1 MRSTINRMAK
11 TLVTG
16 GTGFIGSHLVR
27 QLAARGDEL
36 RLLVREGRD
45 TSHIDDLDWERA
57 EGDVTDRASVRLAMD
72 DVSTRLPR
80 RRDDLDAGQDRD
92 RVFAVN
98 VGGTRIV
105 MEEALRAGALKVV
118 HTSSCSAVGT
128 APPNGTIDET
138 EPFKIGHLGIAY
150 VNSKHDAETEAMR
163 AAARGLPVVV
173 VNPAFVLGPDDP
185 TGTSNQL
192 VRRLLLRRI
201 PAYLDG
207 GLNIVD
213 VRDVA
218 SGHILADEVGE
229 EGERYLLA
237 GRNFTL
243 QRLFADLSR
252 IAGVP
257 PPPFRASRHLTSLGR
272 RRARQDRRADAG
284 QPRRA
289 ALGDAVVDLLER
301 EGGHAP
307 GLAPAPARGDA
318 RRHGRVAAR
327 AARPPRRGPH
337 AHRRRPARSRAPRP
351 GSSRSGWRA
360 DGGRGP
366 RGRAGSS
373 TAAGP
378 PPTSCAR
385 AARSRGS

>member
-1 MRSTINRMAK
+1 MAK

-16 GTGFIGSHLVR
+16 GTGFIGSHVVK
-27 QLAARGDEL
+27 QLAARGDDL

-45 TSHIDDLDWERA
+45 TSHLDDLDWERA
-57 EGDVTDRASVRLAMD
+57 EGDVTDRASVRLATD
-72 DVSTRLPR
+72 DVSRVFHI
-80 RRDDLDAGQDRD
+80 AGTTSMRASDRD

-105 MEEALRAGALKVV
+105 MEEALRAGVLRVV

-185 TGTSNQL
+185 TGTSNRL
-192 VRRLLLRRI
+192 VSRLLLRRV

-218 SGHILADEVGE
+218 AGHLLADERGE

-237 GRNFTL
+237 GRNFTI

-257 PPPFRASRHLTSLGR
+257 QPPVRASGHLATLVVEALAKTGIPMPVNADEVRSATKWWTYSNEKAARGLGWHPR
-272 RRARQDRRADAG
+272 PHEETLADTVAWQLERLGPRARGHALADAG
-284 QPRRA
+284 LRA
-289 ALGDAVVDLLER
+289 SGTAARLV
-301 EGGHAP
+301 P
-307 GLAPAPARGDA
+307 FGLAR
-318 RRHGRVAAR
+318 
-327 AARPPRRGPH
+327 
-337 AHRRRPARSRAPRP
+337 
-351 GSSRSGWRA
+351 
-360 DGGRGP
+360 
-366 RGRAGSS
+366 
-373 TAAGP
+373 
-378 PPTSCAR
+378 
-385 AARSRGS
+385 